1 MIIDLERTVID
12 APDKA
17 NPFMSSLILTIIGRE
32 VIVIR
37 FYNQPKFSYTRKI
50 YNYKKDREGY
60 YDLLIEK
67 FGLKGIAPKMSP
79 TP

>member
-1 MIIDLERTVID
+1 
-12 APDKA
+12 
-17 NPFMSSLILTIIGRE
+17 MSSLILTIIGRE

-50 YNYKKDREGY
+50 YNYKKEREGY
-60 YDLLIEK
+60 YDLFIEK

-79 TP
+79 AP